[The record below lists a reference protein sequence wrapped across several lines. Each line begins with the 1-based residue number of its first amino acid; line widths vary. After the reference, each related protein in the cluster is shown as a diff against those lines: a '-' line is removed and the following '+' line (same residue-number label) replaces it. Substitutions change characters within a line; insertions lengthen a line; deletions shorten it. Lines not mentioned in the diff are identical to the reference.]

1 MGNLLNMG
9 IKMQSA
15 AATTTTTTTAATK
28 TVNWTY
34 DNGGC
39 TGRSGTIIKNGSSIF
54 TGAGPS
60 TGTFTV
66 VVGDTIT
73 VTDTTG
79 PKATGLICTSAHAD
93 IGSTPGGGEYGANNV
108 TGVNVT
114 ATVTYTIVSGTAAT
128 IYMTGGASVA

>member
-1 MGNLLNMG
+1 MGHLLSMG
-9 IKMQSA
+9 IKMQKA
-15 AATTTTTTTAATK
+15 PVTTTTTTTAGTK

-39 TGRSGTIIKNGSSIF
+39 TGRSGQIIKNGSSIF
-54 TGAGPS
+54 SGTTGS
-60 TGTFTV
+60 GTFTV
-66 VVGDTIT
+66 IVGDTIT
-73 VTDTTG
+73 VNDTTG
-79 PKATGLICTSAHAD
+79 PKATGFICTSAHAD

-108 TGVNVT
+108 TGAGVT